1 MAIDPKKKKY
11 IIAAAAIGLVAIAGT
26 FAYLQYQRIMDY
38 VIKIKTLKFK
48 KISLTSLNF
57 DLFLNFE
64 NKSDLRFTIEKQI
77 YDVYLNNVFISRVE
91 NSSPT
96 VINPKSINVIGLN
109 VSVNPKD
116 AFNKL
121 KKNALNLLTTPDKMI
136 IKVVCKLRVKLFIFS
151 INIPYTYEDN
161 IKSIMTPTPVEQ

>member
-11 IIAAAAIGLVAIAGT
+11 IIAAAIGLVTITGA

-64 NKSDLRFTIEKQI
+64 NKSDLRFTIEKQV

-91 NSSPT
+91 NASST

-109 VSVNPKD
+109 VAVNPKD
-116 AFNKL
+116 AFDKL
-121 KKNALNLLTTPDKMI
+121 KKNFLNLITTPDKLI
-136 IKVVCKLRVKLFIFS
+136 IKVVCKLKVKLFIFS
-151 INIPYTYEDN
+151 INIPYTYEDS
-161 IKSIMTPTPVEQ
+161 IKNMMTTTPVEQ

>member
-11 IIAAAAIGLVAIAGT
+11 IIAAAIGLVTITGA

-48 KISLTSLNF
+48 KISLNSLNF

-64 NKSDLRFTIEKQI
+64 NKSDLRFTIEKQV

-91 NSSPT
+91 NASPT

-109 VSVNPKD
+109 VLVNPKD
-116 AFNKL
+116 ALNKL
-121 KKNALNLLTTPDKMI
+121 KKNVLNLLTTPDKLI
-136 IKVVCKLRVKLFIFS
+136 VKVVCKLKVRLFIFS
-151 INIPYTYEDN
+151 INIPYTYEDS
-161 IKSIMTPTPVEQ
+161 IKNMMTPTPVEK

>member
-11 IIAAAAIGLVAIAGT
+11 IIAAAIGLVTITGA
-26 FAYLQYQRIMDY
+26 FAYLQYQRIMNY

-57 DLFLNFE
+57 DLFLSFE
-64 NKSDLRFTIEKQI
+64 NKSDLRFSIEKQV

-96 VINPKSINVIGLN
+96 VITPKGVSVIGLN

-116 AFNKL
+116 AFDKL
-121 KKNALNLLTTPDKMI
+121 KKNFLNLLTTPDKLI
-136 IKVVCKLRVKLFIFS
+136 VKVVCKLKVKLLFFS
-151 INIPYTYEDN
+151 INLPYTYEDS
-161 IKSIMTPTPVEQ
+161 IKNMMTTTPVEQ